1 MIYLITD
8 QWPGEP
14 DILTPIRNEVL
25 YIRDLDGELLSQVHP
40 SNKSWTHE
48 ALVEVIENLSEHR
61 VCEHGADAYLGGYW
75 VGSTEC

>member
-14 DILTPIRNEVL
+14 DILKPVCEEVL
-25 YIRDLDGELLSQVHP
+25 YIRNLDGELLTEVHAI
-40 SNKSWTHE
+40 NKSWTHE
-48 ALVEVIENLSEHR
+48 ALISVVRSLSDNKIFKN
-61 VCEHGADAYLGGYW
+61 GADAYLGRYW